1 MIVTIV
7 EVIKDNRISE
17 NDETIVYYNEDYSI
31 KKKKKKES
39 HFVGV
44 VDNWSSGRGKW
55 D

>member
-31 KKKKKKES
+31 KKKKKKKKRVT
-39 HFVGV
+39 FRR
-44 VDNWSSGRGKW
+44 GRG
-55 D
+55 